1 MALFAQN
8 LAFLRKQKQLSQQA
22 LSEKLDIPRSTLS
35 GYEQSYAEP
44 DIDTLIQF
52 SRFFEVDLQDLLTEE
67 LSIRIPKKTVKSRRS
82 AALSDT
88 VEIEGKSYIQLVDT
102 KAEAGYMESFND
114 PEYIG
119 DLPTLHIPQI
129 PRGAYRAFEI
139 QGDSMLPLEPGS
151 VVIASFVE
159 NLRDIKPGFT
169 YIVASKEGV
178 VYKRVYPSAEDNTL
192 RLVSDNALYA
202 PYELAWEEVREVWRF
217 YAYLSFSDGKA
228 AFDAMIEEKQE
239 RLFQQM
245 DDVHQ
250 KICREELE

>member
-1 MALFAQN
+1 MTLFAQN
-8 LAFLRKQKQLSQQA
+8 LAFLRKDRQLSQQA
-22 LSEKLDIPRSTLS
+22 LSEKLAIPRSTLS

-44 DIDTLIQF
+44 DIETIIQF
-52 SRFFEVDLQDLLTEE
+52 AHFFEVDLHDLLTER
-67 LSIRIPKKTVKSRRS
+67 LSTIYTKTDSQKSPS
-82 AALSDT
+82 IDMGAA
-88 VEIEGKSYIQLVDT
+88 VEVDGKSYIQLVDT

-119 DLPTLHIPQI
+119 DLPTLYIPQI

-151 VVIASFVE
+151 VVIASYVE
-159 NLRDIKPGFT
+159 NLKDIKPGLT
-169 YIVASKEGV
+169 YIVASKEGL
-178 VYKRVYPSAEDNTL
+178 VYKRVYLTAEKNTL
-192 RLVSDNALYA
+192 QLVSDNALYA
-202 PYELAWEEVREVWRF
+202 SYELPWEEVREVWRF

-250 KICREELE
+250 KICTDKLE